1 MSAEMRIE
9 LHGRDCSCRGGSWVL
24 LESTSASP
32 CSGPDDANAE
42 RLVLGFAEWKQLGK
56 PGSLEVF
63 KAAQERTEG
72 GERRQF
78 ERFEVSLRVRIGRI
92 PTWRDPSAQT
102 EDTVT
107 EVLATGGAL
116 VQSRMAVEKGEM
128 IRFCLRDYETR
139 AEVMYVAAGSGP
151 GMDGV
156 QRLGL
161 KFLDAP
167 LPEELIPEN
176 ARPLPQP

>member
-9 LHGRDCSCRGGSWVL
+9 LHGQSCSCRGGSWVL

-32 CSGPDDANAE
+32 CSGPAAAAAE
-42 RLVLGFAEWKQLGK
+42 KAVIDFTEWKQLGK
-56 PGSLEVF
+56 PGSIEAF
-63 KAAQERTEG
+63 KEARERTDA

-78 ERFEVSLRVRIGRI
+78 QRFEVSLPVNLARI
-92 PTWRDPSAQT
+92 PTWRDPSAQAEET
-102 EDTVT
+102 LA
-107 EVLATGGAL
+107 EVIATGGAL
-116 VQSRMAVEKGEM
+116 VRSRMAVEKGETV
-128 IRFCLRDYETR
+128 RFALRGYATR
-139 AEVMYVAAGSGP
+139 AEVTYVSAGVGP
-151 GMDGV
+151 GMDGI

-167 LPEELIPEN
+167 LPDELIPRN